1 MHAREIRRRTGRCLL
16 AACAFATTGPA
27 VATGDVDPDF
37 GAGGELL
44 IERPK
49 STHSTS
55 EWLGGIAAL
64 PDGRFYW
71 TLGDGADGQW
81 LARMHRDGGWD
92 AAFGGDGRVEI
103 DDACAASRPVRLAVD
118 GDGGVVVWT
127 GACLLKLRADGSVDG
142 AFAAGTALPSA
153 AAFRATALARDHAG
167 RWLLAGHEGSQ
178 IRVWRF
184 AAGGGN
190 DAQFG
195 EGGVA
200 SPAVPSSN
208 GTRELHALAIRPDDR
223 IVLAGLRGN
232 SSGTH
237 LVLFQL
243 LADGQP
249 DPSFG
254 AAGLVDV
261 GAPDGFNSIN
271 AGAVVLDR
279 RGNAIVAGKG
289 NNGSQA
295 CCALVA
301 RFDAAGDLDPVFGLR
316 LLQPPGNTILSPFG
330 ETSSALALLP
340 GGQILLALNSFPF
353 PTGGL
358 NTRTRFT
365 LVRLHG
371 DGELDLGFGDAGWRS
386 YVVSDPTGAGMGGPY
401 TQIHGMAYGE
411 GSALMFGR
419 TFFEDQNTNGTDF
432 VTLVRARFDRLFAG
446 DFD

>member
-1 MHAREIRRRTGRCLL
+1 MGTSALIALCALCGLGL
-16 AACAFATTGPA
+16 AGAASADGM
-27 VATGDVDPDF
+27 VDPDF

-49 STHSTS
+49 STHSS
-55 EWLGGIAAL
+55 NEWLGGIAAL

-81 LARMHRDGGWD
+81 LARMHRNGDWD
-92 AAFGGDGRVEI
+92 ADFGGDGRVEI
-103 DDACAASRPVRLAVD
+103 DGACAASRPVRLALD
-118 GDGGVVVWT
+118 DDGGIVVWT
-127 GACLLKLRADGSVDG
+127 GACLLKLRADGTLDD
-142 AFAAGTALPSA
+142 AFPAGSPLLPGPG
-153 AAFRATALARDHAG
+153 FRAAALARDGAG
-167 RWLLAGHEGSQ
+167 RWLLGGHQVSQ
-178 IRVWRF
+178 WQVWRF
-184 AAGGGN
+184 LPDGGN
-190 DAQFG
+190 DLSFNQNGF
-195 EGGVA
+195 A
-200 SPAVPSSN
+200 SPTVPSTN

-232 SSGTH
+232 TSGTN
-237 LVLFQL
+237 LVLLQL
-243 LADGQP
+243 LASGQP

-254 AAGLVDV
+254 TDGLVDV
-261 GAPDGFNSIN
+261 DAPDGFNGID

-289 NNGSQA
+289 NNGAQT

-301 RFDAAGDLDPVFGLR
+301 RFDAAGDLDPAFGLR
-316 LLQPPGNTILSPFG
+316 LLQPPGNTVLSPFG
-330 ETSSALALLP
+330 ETSSSLALLP
-340 GGQILLALNSFPF
+340 GGQILLARNSFPF

-371 DGELDLGFGDAGWRS
+371 NGELDLDFGTAGWRS